1 MIVHIPSPLRS
12 YTDDKTPVEAS
23 GKTLN
28 ALLKNLDKQF
38 PGFLFRI
45 IDEQGEIREHIRFY
59 LGKQPE
65 TKLSARLDQVN
76 EVHIICA
83 ISGG

>member
-12 YTDDKTPVEAS
+12 YTRDKTPVEVS

-45 IDEQGEIREHIRFY
+45 IDEQGEIREHIQRGWCLATNAFP
-59 LGKQPE
+59 LGPR
-65 TKLSARLDQVN
+65 A
-76 EVHIICA
+76 
-83 ISGG
+83 